1 MPQVAE
7 TGMQSGVD
15 HIPVIQQPA
24 DPCNFT
30 PSSYTQP
37 NGADSNPVYE
47 QQSVIHDGI
56 YI

>member
-15 HIPVIQQPA
+15 HIPVVQQPA

-30 PSSYTQP
+30 PPSYTQP
-37 NGADSNPVYE
+37 NGADSNLVYG

-56 YI
+56 YM